1 MATFFTQVD
10 KSGLESSTLKTKAL
24 SLLIEMIAVFLQSKW
39 FKHVK
44 DLMSEQTVFDLFN
57 QNLIVAQNYIVSVEL
72 QQR

>member
-1 MATFFTQVD
+1 MD